1 MLITLTPTLNKL
13 LITVYFFM
21 KEKFLKLIKFYKAE
35 YRRIKQM
42 ITSLFL
48 EDFSASKLGLAN
60 IIF

>member
-1 MLITLTPTLNKL
+1 
-13 LITVYFFM
+13 M

-60 IIF
+60 IIFKKTC